1 MQVHNKED
9 QPLEV
14 MKLLTIYVMETSRV
28 ICDYPMDTVCIV
40 FNLENFTM
48 ANMVSL
54 SKNPNICTHQGLI
67 ANIGCFLG
75 LRRGQIFGWLF
86 PSLLSGNS
94 RSCMCS

>member
-1 MQVHNKED
+1 MQVHNKEN

-54 SKNPNICTHQGLI
+54 SKTPIYV
-67 ANIGCFLG
+67 LG
-75 LRRGQIFGWLF
+75 RD
-86 PSLLSGNS
+86 
-94 RSCMCS
+94 